1 MERKKQILRGHISHW
16 FWYNCHWNSQDQR
29 LARFW
34 MFKRTF
40 DFCSDPMALKK
51 IKTDMFLKYVLLK
64 PFFIFQ
70 HGEKHFKYSRI
81 QKISTFEVILI
92 ILACIIRALFTQNNC
107 FLVFRFLFCLFVF
120 CFPSALLRRMCSKA
134 KTLLLSVPLRKYLP
148 YCDCLV
154 SRKFC
159 YFWRTF

>member
-1 MERKKQILRGHISHW
+1 
-16 FWYNCHWNSQDQR
+16 
-29 LARFW
+29 

-51 IKTDMFLKYVLLK
+51 IKTDMFLKYVLLR

-107 FLVFRFLFCLFVF
+107 FLVFRFLFCLLVF
-120 CFPSALLRRMCSKA
+120 CFPSARLRRMCSKA
-134 KTLLLSVPLRKYLP
+134 KTLLLSVPLGKYLP

>member
-51 IKTDMFLKYVLLK
+51 IKTDMFLKYVLLR
-64 PFFIFQ
+64 PFFVFQ

>member
-51 IKTDMFLKYVLLK
+51 IKTDMFLKYVLLR

-70 HGEKHFKYSRI
+70 HGEKYFKYSRI
-81 QKISTFEVILI
+81 QKVSTFEVILI
-92 ILACIIRALFTQNNC
+92 ILACIIGRSSPKII
-107 FLVFRFLFCLFVF
+107 LVFRFLFCLFVF